1 MKIIDYLKNHLG
13 ANDFG
18 TTRKTESMDIAASA
32 AYGHYKSKSKTRNFW
47 DKACFVLIDDSW
59 DHNSDSELFEES
71 NQLENEII
79 PYFEEN
85 IVGEYSFINSD
96 NHNEMNYLTFPSW
109 PAQNQIEPEK
119 LNEQYKYILY
129 VLDKEYFA
137 EGWLNEGFK
146 LMTIMF
152 VVSEIDWS
160 VIENIPENLLL
171 IYDDRAKQ
179 IDFPETDNR
188 IKVSFQEMRSKQ
200 NNNL

>member
-18 TTRKTESMDIAASA
+18 TTRKTESVDIAASA
-32 AYGHYKSKSKTRNFW
+32 AYGYYKSKSKTRNFW
-47 DKACFVLIDDSW
+47 GKACFVLIDDSW

-79 PYFEEN
+79 PYFEQN
-85 IVGEYSFINSD
+85 IVGEYGFINSD
-96 NHNEMNYLTFPSW
+96 NHNEMDYLTFPSW

-119 LNEQYKYILY
+119 LNEQFKYIVDALEE
-129 VLDKEYFA
+129 EYFA
-137 EGWLNEGFK
+137 EGSLNEDFK

-179 IDFPETDNR
+179 TNFPETDNR
-188 IKVSFQEMRSKQ
+188 IMISFQEMRSKQ
-200 NNNL
+200 NNNV